1 MNNEIIQKHREMVLR
16 LAKPGES
23 ILKSLTPWDCDFS
36 HMGGCLPGEASELF
50 DAIREYLEPES
61 DPGRQDLI
69 EELGDYAFY
78 LHKCSNFFNRKW
90 HGNKSNL
97 NHPQANCVQLM
108 RLGGHYWDPVKRIVI
123 YRKSRVDPDKKY
135 EGKSLDAVCVELLD
149 EMEGHFNAILQYFD
163 LTLEEVLEANYKKL
177 ADADTGRF
185 STGSYS
191 DQQAQDRKDKAVP
204 AIGYDESV
212 NQHITARKKL

>member
-23 ILKSLTPWDCDFS
+23 ILKSLTAWDCDFS

-50 DAIREYLEPES
+50 DAIREYLDAES
-61 DPGRQDLI
+61 NDPQDLI

-78 LHKCSNFFNRKW
+78 LHKCSAFFNRKW
-90 HGNKSNL
+90 HGNRSDLK
-97 NHPQANCVQLM
+97 HPQANCVQLI
-108 RLGGHYWDPVKRIVI
+108 RLGGHYWDPVKRVVI
-123 YRKSRVDPDKKY
+123 YRKPRHEPDKKY
-135 EGKSLDAVCVELLD
+135 EGKTLDAVCVDLLD
-149 EMEGHFNAILQYFD
+149 DMERHFNSIIQNFD

-185 STGSYS
+185 SSGSYS
-191 DQQAQDRKDKAVP
+191 DQQAQDRKDKQ

-212 NQHITARKKL
+212 NQHITAKKRL